1 VLKRVEQPVSLGSQL
16 RAARLRAGMK
26 PKDLARRAGMSV
38 SAVYACE
45 RYSHGGRTKTLIRL
59 AGALGLTLRIPN
71 FAEIATDARLTET
84 NLAETSGL
92 AFDTVRS
99 LLREATK
106 GNVRTLEELAW
117 ALRAPLVL
125 VV

>member
-1 VLKRVEQPVSLGSQL
+1 MLKRIEQPASLGRQL
-16 RAARLRAGMK
+16 RDARLRAGMK

-45 RYSHGGRTKTLIRL
+45 RYNHGGRTKTLIRL
-59 AGALGLTLRIPN
+59 AGALGLTLRIPD
-71 FAEIATDARLTET
+71 FAEIAVDAGLTET
-84 NLAETSGL
+84 NLSETSGL

-99 LLREATK
+99 LLRTPEN
-106 GNVRTLEELAW
+106 GNVRTLEALGW
-117 ALRAPLVL
+117 ALKAPLVL

>member
-1 VLKRVEQPVSLGSQL
+1 
-16 RAARLRAGMK
+16 MK

-45 RYSHGGRTKTLIRL
+45 RYNHGGRTKTLIRL
-59 AGALGLTLRIPN
+59 AGALRLTLRIPN
-71 FAEIATDARLTET
+71 FAEIALNSGFTET
-84 NLAETSGL
+84 QLAEISGL

-99 LLREATK
+99 LIHEPTK
-106 GNVRTLEELAW
+106 GNVRTLEVLAW
-117 ALRAPLVL
+117 ALKAPLVL

>member
-1 VLKRVEQPVSLGSQL
+1 
-16 RAARLRAGMK
+16 MK

-45 RYSHGGRTKTLIRL
+45 RFNHGGRTKTLIRL
-59 AGALGLTLRIPN
+59 AGALGLTLRMPD
-71 FAEIATDARLTET
+71 FAEIAVDAGLTET

-99 LLREATK
+99 LIHEPTK
-106 GNVRTLEELAW
+106 GNVRTLEVLAW
-117 ALRAPLVL
+117 ALKAPLVL